1 LGIREENEFMAKWV
15 NICTVQGGTKAA
27 IIRGR
32 LEAEGIPVDID
43 YEAIGKVAG
52 ISVDG
57 IGAVR
62 ISVPEEFVRKAE
74 EILREA
80 GEVD

>member
-1 LGIREENEFMAKWV
+1 MSDWIRV
-15 NICTVQGGTKAA
+15 LTVQGNTKASV
-27 IIRGR
+27 IKGR
-32 LEAEGIPVDID
+32 FESEGIPVNVE
-43 YEAIGKVAG
+43 YEAIGKVAA

-62 ISVPEEFVRKAE
+62 ISVPKEFEERAR

-80 GEVD
+80 GEIE

>member
-1 LGIREENEFMAKWV
+1 MANWV
-15 NICTVQGGTKAA
+15 KICTVQGGTKAA

-32 LEAEGIPVDID
+32 LESEGIPVDVE
-43 YEAIGKVAG
+43 YEAFGKVAG

-62 ISVPEEFVRKAE
+62 ISVPEEFVQKAE
-74 EILREA
+74 EILKEA
-80 GEVD
+80 GEPD